1 MSTTWSAIVIDGVP
15 VPTTAISAT
24 AFVSLIV
31 LLVLFGYLVPRWLH
45 KERMQDKDKQIDFL
59 TTALDKRDDQ
69 VDKLL
74 TQGQLIVDLLEELKE
89 EAQQREQT

>member
-1 MSTTWSAIVIDGVP
+1 MITSLAAVIIDGVP

-45 KERMQDKDKQIDFL
+45 NERMKDKDKQIDFL

-74 TQGQLIVDLLEELKE
+74 TQGQLVIDLLDEIKE
-89 EAQQREQT
+89 EAQRR

>member
-1 MSTTWSAIVIDGVP
+1 MITSLAAVIIDGVP

-45 KERMQDKDKQIDFL
+45 NERMKDKDKQIDFL

-74 TQGQLIVDLLEELKE
+74 TQGQLVLDLLDEIKE
-89 EAQQREQT
+89 EAQRR

>member
-1 MSTTWSAIVIDGVP
+1 MNFWAAIVIDGVP

-31 LLVLFGYLVPRWLH
+31 LLVLFGYLVPRWIH
-45 KERMQDKDKQIDFL
+45 NERVRDKDKQIDYL
-59 TTALDKRDDQ
+59 ATALDKRDVQ

-74 TQGQLIVDLLEELKE
+74 SQGQLIIELLDELKE
-89 EAQQREQT
+89 EAQRR

>member
-1 MSTTWSAIVIDGVP
+1 VRRTWSAVIIDGVP
-15 VPTTAISAT
+15 VPTTAVSAT

-45 KERMQDKDKQIDFL
+45 NERMKDKDKQIDFL
-59 TTALDKRDDQ
+59 ASALDKRDDQ

-74 TQGQLIVDLLEELKE
+74 TQGQLIVDLLDDIKE
-89 EAQQREQT
+89 EAQRR

>member
-1 MSTTWSAIVIDGVP
+1 MRRFTSLVVDGVP
-15 VPTTAISAT
+15 VPSTAISAT

-45 KERMQDKDKQIDFL
+45 IERVRDKDKQIDYL
-59 TTALDKRDDQ
+59 TAALDRRDEQ

-74 TQGQLIVDLLEELKE
+74 GQGQLIIDLLDELKE
-89 EAQQREQT
+89 EAQRR